1 MLTCGAWAKL
11 SRPSCCRG
19 AVGVSAP
26 HAYRTIA
33 PTASSW
39 VLWEDGTVAL
49 DVVRTTRRHR
59 LYTMGSLFARGTEF
73 RNGLM
78 KTVLDPEFAAP

>member
-1 MLTCGAWAKL
+1 
-11 SRPSCCRG
+11 
-19 AVGVSAP
+19 
-26 HAYRTIA
+26 
-33 PTASSW
+33 
-39 VLWEDGTVAL
+39 LWEDGTVAL